1 MELRTEILIIGGGA
15 TGAGLARDLSLR
27 GVGCVLVEKGDLG
40 SGASGRNQGLL
51 HSGGRYAVSDPHTAR
66 ECIAENRILRRIA
79 PHVIEETGGLF
90 VSLPEDGLG
99 FQGSFIEACGE
110 AGIEASLLTPEQ
122 ALAREPNLAPSLL
135 GAVEVPD
142 GAIDPFGLVLA
153 NVRDARD
160 HGARLFPRTE
170 VTSVTLSRGRI
181 ETVFAKDGMSGEQY
195 SIIPSYV
202 INATGA
208 WANHFLGLV
217 GITIDLALS
226 KGSMLITN
234 RRLTHMVINR
244 CRPASDGDI
253 IVPNDTVSIL
263 GTTSIA
269 SHDAEDWDVTSAE
282 VSLIL
287 AETSKIVPEIEGGR
301 LIRAYAGVRPLF
313 RFRSEGGEA
322 SDRGIS
328 RGFSLIDHDERGEIS
343 NLMTV
348 TGGKLVTYR
357 LMAEK
362 TADLVCRKMGVG
374 TPCTTHLKDLPDS
387 EGESRGPRRWL
398 RGNDRSLFTQ
408 GAVICDC
415 EAVRRDQIEKQM
427 GDRKVRILTEV
438 LHRTRLAKGT
448 CQGGFCAY
456 RLMAMLDDKGVV
468 EGDSAAMLR
477 EFLEERWKGVR
488 PILWGAAVREA
499 ELVETIYKDVFNLC
513 PPEVKSGV

>member
-1 MELRTEILIIGGGA
+1 MEIRTEILIIGGGV
-15 TGAGLARDLSLR
+15 TGTGIARDLSLR
-27 GVGCVLVEKGDLG
+27 GVACVLVEKGDLG

-66 ECIAENRILRRIA
+66 ECIAENRALRTIA

-99 FQGSFIEACGE
+99 FQNSFIEACGE
-110 AGIEASLLTPEQ
+110 VGIEVSVLAPEQ
-122 ALAREPNLAPSLL
+122 ALAREPNLTPSLL

-153 NVRDARD
+153 NARDAQDR
-160 HGARLFPRTE
+160 GARLYPRTE
-170 VTSVTLSRGRI
+170 VTSVNLNKGRI
-181 ETVFAKDGMSGEQY
+181 ETVIAKDGVSGEQH

-208 WANHFLGLV
+208 WANHFLRLV
-217 GITIDLALS
+217 GVRIGLALS

-234 RRLTHMVINR
+234 RRLTRMVINR

-263 GTTSIA
+263 GTTSVA
-269 SHDAEDWDVTSAE
+269 SHEAEDWEVTSAE
-282 VSLIL
+282 VSRIV
-287 AETSKIVPEIEGGR
+287 AETSKMVPEIEEGR

-313 RFRSEGGEA
+313 RFGTETGQE

-328 RGFSLIDHDERGEIS
+328 RGFSLIDHDERNQVG
-343 NLMTV
+343 NLITV

-374 TPCTTHLKDLPDS
+374 TPCTTHLKILPDL
-387 EGESRGPRRWL
+387 EKEPRWSRRSPRKDGRE
-398 RGNDRSLFTQ
+398 RSAHS
-408 GAVICDC
+408 AVICDC
-415 EAVRRDQIEKQM
+415 EAVRRHQIEKQL
-427 GDRKVRILTEV
+427 GDKKVRILTDV

-488 PILWGAAVREA
+488 PVLWGTAVREA
-499 ELVETIYKDVFNLC
+499 ELVETIYKDVFNLRA
-513 PPEVKSGV
+513 PEVKTGV